1 MALKTVKTLF
11 YQFGMGDVEDPEI
24 YVAQPIYEWQQT
36 EKGKWCMENS
46 IDPQYT
52 IGADNNSWGYRV
64 TLYGGLEDKD
74 AVFFEL
80 KWSSK

>member
-1 MALKTVKTLF
+1 
-11 YQFGMGDVEDPEI
+11 MGDVEDPEI

-46 IDPQYT
+46 VDPQYT
-52 IGADNNSWGYRV
+52 IGADANSWGHRV

-80 KWSSK
+80 KWGSK